1 MRVTC
6 LVVLACAACEFPKPA
21 DVSGDAGSDADPAS
35 LVHQVGGQV
44 RGLWDGTDGVAL
56 RLESDAVNTLLT
68 VAHDGSFSFAK
79 PLAKG
84 ASYTV
89 TVATNPASHS
99 CVVAVGGNGT
109 VADADITNSSVLCT
123 GPAKDIALTGQWG
136 WRFDPTSETQQFS
149 GSILAQ
155 DVALTIAGDDLTG
168 ATISGAAA
176 TIGAKTAPIA
186 LALGTTTMPVAL
198 TAKGGLSKTYQLGFA
213 RAASL
218 LDQAAYGKASNT
230 GAFDHMGTAVAISGD
245 TMVVGAPDEN
255 SAATG
260 INGDQTDNTG
270 RHAGAVYV
278 FVRSGTTW
286 TQQAYLKASNTIL
299 DIAAFFGKSVALSG
313 DTLAVGA
320 DLECN
325 SAPGINVNQNTG
337 SFVVNSGAVY
347 VFVRTGTTWSQQA
360 YVKATNPGTNDNFG
374 LAVALSGNTLA
385 VSAPNE
391 ASAATGIGGNQADD
405 TADGAGAVYVFAR
418 SGATW
423 HQQAYIKPSN
433 TEKSDEFGMAL
444 ALDGDTLAVGAI
456 GEDSAATTIDGDQ
469 TDNNASFAGAV
480 YVFSR
485 IGASWSQ
492 QAYLKASN
500 ANAGDAFGGALALSG
515 DTLVVGA
522 NEDSAATGS
531 NGDPTNNTADAAGAA
546 YVFVRSG
553 TTWTQQ
559 AYLKASNTHA
569 GDGFGFSPGGSG
581 AGETTLG
588 TAVALSGDLL
598 AVGAHAERSASTG
611 VGGDQSDTTKSG
623 AGAVY
628 LFSRTGSTWTQQA
641 YIKASNT
648 GQGDEFGFALAL
660 SGDTLVVGSPFE
672 ASAAT
677 GINGRQADETASG
690 AGAVYLFR

>member
-1 MRVTC
+1 V
-6 LVVLACAACEFPKPA
+6 
-21 DVSGDAGSDADPAS
+21 
-35 LVHQVGGQV
+35 
-44 RGLWDGTDGVAL
+44 
-56 RLESDAVNTLLT
+56 
-68 VAHDGSFSFAK
+68 
-79 PLAKG
+79 
-84 ASYTV
+84 
-89 TVATNPASHS
+89 
-99 CVVAVGGNGT
+99 
-109 VADADITNSSVLCT
+109 
-123 GPAKDIALTGQWG
+123 
-136 WRFDPTSETQQFS
+136 
-149 GSILAQ
+149 
-155 DVALTIAGDDLTG
+155 
-168 ATISGAAA
+168 
-176 TIGAKTAPIA
+176 PI
-186 LALGTTTMPVAL
+186 AL

-230 GAFDHMGTAVAISGD
+230 GAFDHFGTTVALSGD
-245 TMVVGAPDEN
+245 TMAVGATDET
-255 SAATG
+255 SIATG
-260 INGDQTDNTG
+260 INGDQSDNSG
-270 RHAGAVYV
+270 RFTGAVYV

-286 TQQAYLKASNTIL
+286 TQQAYIKASNANAQ
-299 DIAAFFGKSVALSG
+299 IATFFGKTIALSG

-325 SAPGINVNQNTG
+325 SASGINGNQNAG
-337 SFVVNSGAVY
+337 ILGNSGAVY

-360 YVKATNPGTNDNFG
+360 YVKASNPGNGDTFG
-374 LAVALSGNTLA
+374 ASVALSENTLA
-385 VSAPNE
+385 VGAPSE
-391 ASAATGIGGNQADD
+391 DSAATGINGNQADE
-405 TADGAGAVYVFAR
+405 TADNAGAVYVFVR
-418 SGATW
+418 SGTTW
-423 HQQAYIKPSN
+423 RQQAYVKASN
-433 TEKSDEFGMAL
+433 TQQSDLFGGTLAL
-444 ALDGDTLAVGAI
+444 AGDTLIVGAN
-456 GEDSAATTIDGDQ
+456 GEDSAATSINGDQ
-469 TDNNASFAGAV
+469 TDNSASFAGAV

-485 IGASWSQ
+485 LGASWSQ

-522 NEDSAATGS
+522 NEDSAATGINS
-531 NGDPTNNTADAAGAA
+531 DQTDNTAGAAGAA

-569 GDGFGFSPGGSG
+569 GDGFGFSAGGGG
-581 AGETTLG
+581 AGESTLG

-598 AVGAHAERSASTG
+598 AVGAYNERSASTG
-611 VGGDQSDTTKSG
+611 IGGNQSDTTTIA

-628 LFSRTGSTWTQQA
+628 LFARTGTTWTQQA

-677 GINGRQADETASG
+677 GINGSQADENANG